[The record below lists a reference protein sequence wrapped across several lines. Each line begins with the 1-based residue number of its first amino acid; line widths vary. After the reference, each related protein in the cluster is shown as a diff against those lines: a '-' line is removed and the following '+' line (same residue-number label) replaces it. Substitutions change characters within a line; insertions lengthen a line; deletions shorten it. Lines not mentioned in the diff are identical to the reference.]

1 MTVHVLSMRDEAPP
15 GAFVVD
21 TTTRSQTFGR
31 ALSPMLVPAFVPGW
45 EDGTTF
51 YHSGWGNVEN
61 LWQYSKVYPGQGHWH
76 EKYLVPTNEWHRWS
90 WVGRIQ
96 QRAVRYPM
104 GKGAVPIGSWWNNRL
119 LGYID
124 ARREIYLPVYADC
137 VTATR
142 AWQELLHAYRTHGE
156 VWLRDFDGYDHI
168 ALGMSL
174 DDVLNDPTR
183 KMGHAFV
190 LARLLEAEA

>member
-1 MTVHVLSMRDEAPP
+1 MTVHVLSMRDEAPR
-15 GAFVVD
+15 GALVVD

-31 ALSPMLVPAFVPGW
+31 GLSPMLVLVVVPAFRHGGEVFPIW
-45 EDGTTF
+45 
-51 YHSGWGNVEN
+51 HGNVEN
-61 LWQYSKVYPGQGHWH
+61 VWQYSKVYSQHWDD
-76 EKYLVPTNEWHRWS
+76 EAASPTAEWFLWS
-90 WVGRIQ
+90 EYGKRQ
-96 QRAVRYPM
+96 SRAERYPM
-104 GKGAVPIGSWWNNRL
+104 GKGARPVGSWWGGQL

-124 ARREIYLPVYADC
+124 ARKAIYLPVYADC
-137 VTATR
+137 VMATT
-142 AWQELLHAYRTHGE
+142 AWQELLHLYRTHGE

-190 LARLLEAEA
+190 LARLLEGWK